1 MRRGWSTVAV
11 SDRPRA
17 VVFTENYG
25 EAGAIDRCGPALGL
39 PIGYSG
45 HTFFHDWGPPA
56 DTATGPVLLVHPAA

>member
-1 MRRGWSTVAV
+1 MVDRRGRGPAAGGGVH
-11 SDRPRA
+11 R
-17 VVFTENYG
+17 ELG
-25 EAGAIDRCGPALGL
+25 EAGAIDRYGPALGL